1 MPSADT
7 YTEQTLH
14 IEGHKLAVWT
24 FNAHL
29 SPDGRPPI
37 IFMHGITASN
47 SMWQIGQTPHVRAH
61 HRWYAL
67 SLPGHHPATFPP
79 DHLALEIQPQA
90 HARIMTAAIRRL
102 VGDRP
107 VILAGH
113 STGGFS
119 ALNIAALN
127 IAALSIA
134 ANKPALNVA
143 GVVSVSGFACGRWT
157 GALGLLQRLA
167 GGGIF
172 GHLGFRAALRL
183 MALHPVIFKA
193 AVSLYAHDIPALY
206 RHPPTAPTLAAMYH
220 HAARLDASAMRQYF
234 YRLRRIDIS
243 AKLSGIT
250 APTLVIAGQ
259 HDRIVPPSQSR
270 RIAEAVPGARL
281 VLIDGAGH
289 LPMSE
294 RAETY
299 DRAMSDWLAQ
309 HFEPQDEHRRR

>member
-7 YTEQTLH
+7 YTAQTLH
-14 IEGHKLAVWT
+14 VEGHTLAAWT

-29 SPDGRPPI
+29 SPDERPPI

-90 HARIMTAAIRRL
+90 HARIMTAAIRQL
-102 VGDRP
+102 VGERP

-113 STGGFS
+113 STGGFL
-119 ALNIAALN
+119 ALS

-134 ANKPALNVA
+134 AQKNSALKVA
-143 GVVSVSGFACGRWT
+143 GVVSVCGFACGRWM

-172 GHLGFRAALRL
+172 GHLGFRAALRV
-183 MALHPVIFKA
+183 MAVHPAIFKA
-193 AVSLYAHDIPALY
+193 AVSLYAHDRRALY
-206 RHPPTAPTLAAMYH
+206 RHPPTLPTLSAMYH

-243 AKLSGIT
+243 ANLGHIT
-250 APTLVIAGQ
+250 APMLVIAGQ
-259 HDRIVPPSQSR
+259 YDPIVPPSQSR
-270 RIAEAVPGARL
+270 RIAEAVPNSRL

-294 RAETY
+294 RAADY

-309 HFEPQDEHRRR
+309 HFDPQDQNRRR